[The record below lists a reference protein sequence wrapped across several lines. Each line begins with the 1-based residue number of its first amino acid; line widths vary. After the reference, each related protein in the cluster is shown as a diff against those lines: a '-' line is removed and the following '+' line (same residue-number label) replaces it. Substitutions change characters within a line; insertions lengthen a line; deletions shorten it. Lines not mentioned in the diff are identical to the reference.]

1 MQTVVKYWLNKY
13 DFKAQEKYF
22 NKYNHYRTN
31 IEGLDIHF
39 VHVKP
44 TLKPG
49 QKSKPLL
56 MSHGWPGSV
65 YEFYKILPLLTDPV
79 NNGGTAEDIFEVIC
93 PSIPGYGYSEA
104 SHKTGMNAHVVARIF
119 GKLMARLGHDIYYVQ
134 GGDWGSTITT
144 FMGLLL
150 PEHVKGLH
158 INMVVDV
165 NPPLQLIIGSYFP
178 SLFLP
183 AKDHHRVWPVIP
195 KFLEVL
201 METGYLHIQATKPD
215 TIGHSL
221 TDSPVGLAAY
231 ILEKFSNVSRLD
243 SEDGGLNDEWL
254 LDDLLNNVMVYWV
267 NGNMASAM
275 RFYKEN
281 MPLSVDDINKCQI
294 KVPSGIADFPGEM
307 LNQPETWARYKY
319 INLLQ
324 YNSMPRGGH
333 FAALEEPQ
341 LLAEDIRI
349 FVRKVE
355 TLYK

>member
-1 MQTVVKYWLNKY
+1 
-13 DFKAQEKYF
+13 
-22 NKYNHYRTN
+22 
-31 IEGLDIHF
+31 
-39 VHVKP
+39 
-44 TLKPG
+44 
-49 QKSKPLL
+49 
-56 MSHGWPGSV
+56 MS
-65 YEFYKILPLLTDPV
+65 FL
-79 NNGGTAEDIFEVIC
+79 
-93 PSIPGYGYSEA
+93 
-104 SHKTGMNAHVVARIF
+104 GMNAHVVARIF
-119 GKLMARLGHDIYYVQ
+119 GKLMSRLGHDIYCVQ
-134 GGDWGSTITT
+134 GGDWCSTITT

-165 NPPLQLIIGSYFP
+165 NPPIQLIIGSYFP

-183 AKDHHRVWPVIP
+183 ANHDHHRVSV
-195 KFLEVL
+195 
-201 METGYLHIQATKPD
+201 YN
-215 TIGHSL
+215 
-221 TDSPVGLAAY
+221 
-231 ILEKFSNVSRLD
+231 LEKFSNVTRLD

-254 LDDLLNNVMVYWV
+254 LDDLLNNVMVYWI

-341 LLAEDIRI
+341 LLTEDIRI
-349 FVRKVE
+349 FIRKVE